1 MVIALMLDTLNIF
14 KKPTLPTLRHAV
26 VDGTVVAGAAD
37 TQRVDGYE
45 YFPPDAIN
53 WDLLEASDRTSVC
66 HWKGVASYYDVVVD
80 GHRLPAAAWSYNNP
94 SDAAQHIAGHVAFW
108 RGVKVVKS

>member
-1 MVIALMLDTLNIF
+1 MVVRSMLNSFNLL
-14 KKPTLPTLRHAV
+14 KKPTLPTGRRAV
-26 VDGTVVAGAAD
+26 VDETVVAVTPE

-45 YFPPDAIN
+45 YFPADSVN

-66 HWKGVASYYDVVVD
+66 PWKGVASYYDVVVD
-80 GHRLPAAAWSYNNP
+80 GQRLPAAAWSYKTP
-94 SDAAQHIAGHVAFW
+94 SPGAEHISGHVAFW